1 MRNPGLF
8 SWVFGALMLGVVTVH
23 ADSLTII
30 VDRSTDNSELYV
42 AGPADTLLALFDVD
56 PSVVPTRDGVV
67 DYDAFSLGTW
77 GIGDALLKHT
87 RVTFNKEQAGFEAMS
102 FMLHPAEDA
111 LPMQTPL
118 DANIAIGICSAL
130 SSTERYRLNDMTG
143 YVGYFSPQSSAASAI
158 EVVLPAV
165 SQSSLNVT
173 IIDYAQNASS
183 TVVQQFKP
191 GETIR
196 FVISPPARHGALVVS
211 FSLFVLASLLASL
224 WVTIQPHVAEK
235 RLKPL
240 FVKSHRFEDRRA
252 SGP

>member
-1 MRNPGLF
+1 
-8 SWVFGALMLGVVTVH
+8 
-23 ADSLTII
+23 
-30 VDRSTDNSELYV
+30 
-42 AGPADTLLALFDVD
+42 
-56 PSVVPTRDGVV
+56 
-67 DYDAFSLGTW
+67 
-77 GIGDALLKHT
+77 
-87 RVTFNKEQAGFEAMS
+87 
-102 FMLHPAEDA
+102 
-111 LPMQTPL
+111 MQTPL